1 MKHWTLF
8 LLAGLFFIG
17 CKNDSDTTPDLD
29 SDLERVL
36 TEASPNNSITFFK
49 LPESTDFS
57 AIPQDANNPL
67 SAVKVELG
75 KLLYHET
82 ALSIRP
88 KNIAGAMTYS
98 CASCH
103 HARAGFQSGL
113 VQGIGDGGY
122 GFGIAGEQRVPNP
135 DYDLDSIDVQ
145 PIRTPTAMNAAY
157 QEVMLWNGQFGATG
171 ANVGTEGQWTT
182 GTPKEVNH
190 MGYEGLETQA
200 IAGLTVHRMGL
211 DSVIIMDVYRTMIDE
226 AFPEFTEDAR
236 YTTECAGLAI
246 GAYERTLL
254 SNEAPFQEW
263 LRGEKGAMSDDEKK
277 GAILFF
283 DKAEC
288 VACHTGPALSS
299 MTFYGLGMADL
310 EGGGIYGDTPDD
322 NTKKGRGGF
331 TTKAEDMYKFKTPQ
345 LYGLIRAPFYG
356 HGGNFTTLR
365 ELIEYKNA
373 AISQNTDVPVSQL
386 ADEFVPLGLSDE
398 EINYLVAF
406 LEKALDDPNLLRFEP
421 VELPSGN
428 CLPNND
434 AQSKI
439 DLGCQ

>member
-1 MKHWTLF
+1 MKYWMIFLF
-8 LLAGLFFIG
+8 AGFSLLA
-17 CKNDSDTTPDLD
+17 CKDDAVTETDLD
-29 SDLERVL
+29 IDLERVL
-36 TEASPNNSITFFK
+36 KNASPDNSTGYFK
-49 LPESTDFS
+49 LPESNDLS
-57 AIPQDANNPL
+57 AIPQDAANPL

-88 KNIAGAMTYS
+88 KNSAGFMTYS

-122 GFGIAGEQRVPNP
+122 GFGIAGEGRIANP
-135 DYDLDSIDVQ
+135 LYDIDSIDVQ
-145 PIRTPTAMNAAY
+145 PIRTPTAMNGAY
-157 QEVMLWNGQFGATG
+157 QEAMLWNGQFGAKG
-171 ANVGTEGQWTT
+171 INVGTEDQWTP
-182 GTPKEVNH
+182 GTPKEVNTL
-190 MGYEGLETQA
+190 GYEGLETQA

-211 DSVIIMDVYRTMIDE
+211 DSVIILDTYLTMIDE
-226 AFPEFTEDAR
+226 AFPEFTEDQR

-254 SNEAPFQEW
+254 ANEAPFQDW

-310 EGGGIYGDTPDD
+310 EGGGIYGDSPDD
-322 NTKKGRGGF
+322 NTRKGRGGF
-331 TTKAEDMYKFKTPQ
+331 TTNAEDMYKFKTPQ
-345 LYGLIRAPFYG
+345 LYGLKDAPFYG
-356 HGGNFTTLR
+356 HGGNFTSLR
-365 ELIEYKNA
+365 ELIEYKNV
-373 AISQNTDVPVSQL
+373 AISQNSEVPLTQL
-386 ADEFVPLGLSDE
+386 AEEFVPLGLTDE

-406 LEKALDDPNLLRFEP
+406 LEIALDDPNLLRYEP
-421 VELPSGN
+421 TQLPSGN

-434 AQSKI
+434 EQSRI